1 MAGDDLY
8 AMSEE
13 RTSGAWRGVLASA
26 GAVLAALL
34 LVALML
40 MVTSS
45 NQVRD
50 RALASERHSY
60 DVMLLTRTVD
70 GTIARAEAALGR
82 YVLDEDVATSGSVYG
97 AEWRQAQQLIAELR
111 RQVRGNKE
119 QLARVEAL
127 EALFA
132 TRGRELAPAA
142 VAAQGKRG
150 SGGISLF
157 YGAARTPTGP
167 KLRETLAQIAAAERE
182 DLRRRM
188 AATRVSGTRSDQLT
202 EWLGWLA
209 VAIGLGAIVL
219 GWLAFRAI
227 SERLAAL
234 READSE
240 ASRARQLEEA
250 VRERTRELS
259 QAYEQLKAE
268 SAERESAE
276 AQLRQVQ
283 KMEAVGQLTGGIAH
297 DFNNMLA
304 VVVGGLDLARRKLTG
319 RRREVEFHLDNA
331 MEGATRAAALTRR
344 LLAFARAEPLLPV
357 AVAPAG
363 LVEGMLDLVDRSI
376 GERITVR
383 THFPEETWNVSV
395 DTNQLENAILNLAVN
410 ARDAMDGEGQLAI
423 SVENVALRA
432 GEVGELGAGEFVRIS
447 VSDTGSGMPPEVLER
462 VFEPFFTTKPV
473 GKGTGLGLSQIF
485 GFARESGGDVVI
497 ESTVGAGSTVSLYL
511 PRSNRQVESAAAAP
525 GMDEAAPGSSGTSI
539 LVVEDDPRVSRS
551 TVGALEELG
560 YRPIACAGGRE
571 ALEIL
576 EREDGGIELVITDI
590 MMPEVT
596 GPELVREATVRW
608 PSTAILFVTGYVG
621 EAGSEELS
629 GHDILRKPFTVA
641 ALAAAVSGALAR
653 REGASSTKVESLPVL
668 EAAFSEPRT
677 LRARSKRL

>member
-1 MAGDDLY
+1 MAGEDMY

-13 RTSGAWRGVLASA
+13 RSSGAWRGVLASA

-45 NQVRD
+45 NEARD
-50 RALASERHSY
+50 KALASERHSY

-111 RQVRGNKE
+111 RQVRSNKE

-127 EALFA
+127 EDLFQ

-142 VAAQGKRG
+142 VAAQAKRG

-157 YGAARTPTGP
+157 YGAARTPTGQ
-167 KLRETLAQIAAAERE
+167 KLRQTLAQIATAERE
-182 DLRRRM
+182 DLRERM
-188 AATRVSGTRSDQLT
+188 DATRVSGTRSDQLT
-202 EWLGWLA
+202 EWLGWMA
-209 VAIGLGAIVL
+209 VLIGIGAIVV

-227 SERLAAL
+227 SQRLEAL

-240 ASRARQLEEA
+240 ANRASQLEQA
-250 VRERTRELS
+250 VSERTRELS
-259 QAYEQLKAE
+259 EAYEQLKEE
-268 SAERESAE
+268 SAEREAAE

-319 RRREVEFHLDNA
+319 PKREVEFHLDNA
-331 MEGATRAAALTRR
+331 LEGATRAAALTRR

-383 THFPEETWNVSV
+383 TRFPAEPWNVSV

-423 SVENVALRA
+423 SVENVTLDSGRI
-432 GEVGELGAGEFVRIS
+432 GELAAGDYVRIS

-485 GFARESGGDVVI
+485 GFARESGGDVI
-497 ESTVGAGSTVSLYL
+497 IDSTVGVGSTVSLYL
-511 PRSNRQVESAAAAP
+511 PRSLEEVESASAQAPFEDAAP
-525 GMDEAAPGSSGTSI
+525 VVAGTSI

-560 YRPIACAGGRE
+560 YHPIACSGGRE

-576 EREDGGIELVITDI
+576 ELEAGRLELVITDV
-590 MMPEVT
+590 MMPEMT
-596 GPELVREATVRW
+596 GPELVRAVTARW
-608 PSTAILFVTGYVG
+608 PSIAILFVTGYVG

-629 GHDILRKPFTVA
+629 GYDILRKPFTVA
-641 ALAAAVSGALAR
+641 ALAGAVAGALAR
-653 REGASSTKVESLPVL
+653 KPSEWPPAAAAAAAS
-668 EAAFSEPRT
+668 R
-677 LRARSKRL
+677 